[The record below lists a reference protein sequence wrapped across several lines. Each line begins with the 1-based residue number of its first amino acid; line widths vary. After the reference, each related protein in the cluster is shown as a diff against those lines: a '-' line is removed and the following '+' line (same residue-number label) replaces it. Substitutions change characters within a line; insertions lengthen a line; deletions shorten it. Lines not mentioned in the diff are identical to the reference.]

1 MELIP
6 LSLEKIMQSQSY
18 TAFILSSESIRFAI
32 YTEPHIGE
40 NIQIHLTKAP
50 IVRPKT
56 HDLLNSIFTTL
67 DVKILQ
73 AVIHDVEDTIY
84 FAKLYLEQIIDGKK
98 HILEIDTRPS
108 DCLTIALENDIPLFC
123 NRGLLKKVVPI
134 QDEED

>member
-6 LSLEKIMQSQSY
+6 LTLEKIMQSQSY
-18 TAFILSSESIRFAI
+18 TAFILSSENTRFAI

-40 NIQIHLTKAP
+40 NIQTHLTKAP

-67 DVKILQ
+67 DVKILK

-84 FAKLYLEQIIDGKK
+84 FAKLYLEQMIDGKK

-108 DCLTIALENDIPLFC
+108 DCLTIALENDVPLFC
-123 NRGLLKKVVPI
+123 NRALLEKVVPI